1 VFSRRVLVRGKIEKR
16 RCSSPTASFSN
27 AVHGPACDGLSL
39 TINKLGASG
48 RRWPRV
54 AALANGMT
62 ITCAL
67 RLDPAPA

>member
-1 VFSRRVLVRGKIEKR
+1 MTQFFSAG
-16 RCSSPTASFSN
+16 
-27 AVHGPACDGLSL
+27 DGLSL
-39 TINKLGASG
+39 TINKSGALG

-62 ITCAL
+62 ISCTL